1 MAKYIK
7 GLNKD
12 TAPVD
17 QPEGSYRYA
26 KNMLSNETA
35 GALSN
40 EPGNIS
46 VNSAIANGH
55 KVIGSI
61 EVTDDTVVLFTT
73 DNSNVH
79 HIYIYAASTD
89 SVNLVLRT
97 EPAINPAHPINAG
110 GSNADFDLKFS
121 WDYPIEGTYKFD
133 PDNNLIVYWTDNNN
147 PPRSLNVTRQINE
160 STTARIYG
168 VNPFTSPNK
177 NYIDRL
183 NLFPHA
189 GPVPRISFDRIAN
202 GGALKSGTYTLFLAY
217 VDKNFTQTNFVSY
230 SLTVPIV
237 EDDESVRP
245 IERYDGCEPD
255 TQTAKSIV
263 WNVTNLNTD
272 YEFLRPIVVHR
283 TLDKEG
289 APAEF
294 AFKLNDIDVSGI
306 SGTIVFSGLE
316 GYESSSVEEAIIDT
330 VAYDTAKTLTQL
342 DSILYVGNLTG
353 SKDIGYQKYANFIKL
368 TTTVSD
374 PLEPFDA
381 YELSGDNLDFG
392 YLDTEPDPSIVKNMG
407 FRDVNKI
414 SSRNQNRKGYTRDE
428 VYAFYISFVLNDG
441 SMSYAY
447 HIPGRSRL
455 TNQTGSQVRKVD
467 QDPNTGAS
475 FLNGL
480 TVNED
485 DDVNDPDLTD
495 LTQGQGKLFHFYD
508 FSIFGVTNTNFWEN
522 RNEFYP
528 DTEDYEAIDANNPGV
543 VAEDLKGTNVRHHH
557 MPCNTNSGREVIA
570 DNTGV
575 FTPSQ
580 DEVTT
585 VYYFAFGDPD
595 DNDNGWIDD
604 IGGFGG
610 TANAIVISGAT
621 SAFCNNFGTGNTPFP
636 NGFDNAS
643 ADLVNAF
650 GSTSNWV
657 YQVPTAAQ
665 LGQPGWFVWGKGSSS
680 GAVNA
685 IITDIDPTPNHFVQ
699 LDQGGG
705 PNNGNTAGGQSW
717 VTGQNNMPGS
727 GNLGTLPNKVRYGIF
742 VWEITTP
749 AVTQNGF
756 IAHEVRAL
764 GIRLQDI
771 KIPKTIADKVQ
782 GFRIYYAER
791 KHENRRVLG
800 QDILKRTNDANG
812 WNIAGCNSAGGNSAL
827 EDFILSP
834 GSLYKGLVNTAT
846 FHDFYLL
853 NNRNSLVPATHT
865 SLEYR
870 VDLLSFTGPNDI
882 YSDVSD
888 NPDFDETCIM
898 NTSYSA
904 LHMGFNYFNFTS
916 NNQPFQHFPL
926 REKCKTYLNGD
937 SIYDGRGIGFG
948 KRVYNVGGESS
959 ILLAYKPSRTPDY
972 DSGNG
977 VGWVAAGQGAVW
989 HGGQPLGSAFAY
1001 YNHTRPRVELHNL
1014 NAFKTDMYLS
1024 YDTQELVWTGF
1035 EVLGDNLAN
1044 YTVEDDNTSTVGATH
1059 NTGDI
1064 FGGDTFICRHGYR
1077 TTHRP
1082 EVDGTEPKDHKSLY
1096 YVICES
1102 TANIN
1107 FRHET
1112 DKDSSYFPGSPAR
1125 KMLSLKAEID
1135 LTKKDNM
1142 KYDESFSLGI
1152 ADIKP
1157 AIPYPLRESDPSI
1170 FKTRVQ
1176 RSAKADNSSLI
1187 DNYRVHLALQFK
1199 DLPRNRGDLWKLISL
1214 NNLLYLHTTDSLF
1227 RTKGK
1232 QSLQMSDGTESF
1244 VGSGD
1249 IFTQDPDEVI
1259 QTKFGYGGT
1268 QSQWVCMVTK
1278 HGYFTMDYRNRRVFM
1293 FKDQLYDIGK
1303 TGLESWFQDN
1313 IPFALEQYGLDTSYF
1328 DNPIIGIGFHAM
1340 YDERYD
1346 RVILTKRDLKPT
1358 KTFIEQYNLGNI
1370 TYDSSIHRFRQGG
1383 IIIKFDNFT
1392 FFENSGWTVSYDVE
1406 LNVWVSFHDYVPYKY
1421 TRSADK
1427 LASFT
1432 EGSTGIWVHN
1442 DELNR
1447 GKFYGTDYASEFEFI
1462 YNSGKNLDK
1471 TFYSFEYMI
1480 DVYSTTNVLI
1490 HDQGFSSFYVYNTH
1504 QISGELDIE
1513 YMINT
1518 RRIGNAWKI
1527 NKFRDMADL
1536 VNTPVAAGAGSNFGV
1551 PGASVAGTNITSTL
1565 TSSTGQPMFTFDGM
1579 TETIN
1584 AVFINAAKSW
1594 DRQRKFTDK
1603 WVGIRLKYDNITKKL
1618 INLYSTEVAA
1628 KKFYR

>member
-1 MAKYIK
+1 M
-7 GLNKD
+7 
-12 TAPVD
+12 
-17 QPEGSYRYA
+17 
-26 KNMLSNETA
+26 M
-35 GALSN
+35 
-40 EPGNIS
+40 
-46 VNSAIANGH
+46 
-55 KVIGSI
+55 
-61 EVTDDTVVLFTT
+61 
-73 DNSNVH
+73 
-79 HIYIYAASTD
+79 
-89 SVNLVLRT
+89 
-97 EPAINPAHPINAG
+97 
-110 GSNADFDLKFS
+110 
-121 WDYPIEGTYKFD
+121 
-133 PDNNLIVYWTDNNN
+133 
-147 PPRSLNVTRQINE
+147 
-160 STTARIYG
+160 
-168 VNPFTSPNK
+168 
-177 NYIDRL
+177 
-183 NLFPHA
+183 
-189 GPVPRISFDRIAN
+189 
-202 GGALKSGTYTLFLAY
+202 
-217 VDKNFTQTNFVSY
+217 
-230 SLTVPIV
+230 
-237 EDDESVRP
+237 
-245 IERYDGCEPD
+245 
-255 TQTAKSIV
+255 
-263 WNVTNLNTD
+263 
-272 YEFLRPIVVHR
+272 
-283 TLDKEG
+283 
-289 APAEF
+289 
-294 AFKLNDIDVSGI
+294 
-306 SGTIVFSGLE
+306 
-316 GYESSSVEEAIIDT
+316 
-330 VAYDTAKTLTQL
+330 VACHM
-342 DSILYVGNLTG
+342 
-353 SKDIGYQKYANFIKL
+353 L
-368 TTTVSD
+368 TT
-374 PLEPFDA
+374 
-381 YELSGDNLDFG
+381 Y
-392 YLDTEPDPSIVKNMG
+392 
-407 FRDVNKI
+407 
-414 SSRNQNRKGYTRDE
+414 Q
-428 VYAFYISFVLNDG
+428 
-441 SMSYAY
+441 
-447 HIPGRSRL
+447 
-455 TNQTGSQVRKVD
+455 VD

-528 DTEDYEAIDANNPGV
+528 NTDDYEMIDANNPGV
-543 VAEDLKGTNVRHHH
+543 IVEDLKSSNVRHHH
-557 MPCNTNSGREVIA
+557 MPCNTNSGREVIS
-570 DNTGV
+570 DNTSQ
-575 FTPSQ
+575 FTAAQ
-580 DEVTT
+580 DSTT
-585 VYYFAFGDPD
+585 TIRYFAFGDDSLPTNNQVTYA
-595 DNDNGWIDD
+595 DNTQGGGNTLNNLGLASITSDLLTNSGVAGYDNAIDD
-604 IGGFGG
+604 LE
-610 TANAIVISGAT
+610 NSY
-621 SAFCNNFGTGNTPFP
+621 GN
-636 NGFDNAS
+636 
-643 ADLVNAF
+643 
-650 GSTSNWV
+650 TSNWV
-657 YQVPTAAQ
+657 YTPPSANMVGQVS
-665 LGQPGWFVWGKGSSS
+665 GWFV
-680 GAVNA
+680 AVNKTGWTLPNISWSA
-685 IITDIDPTPNHFVQ
+685 GADITAVAAAGTGIGGFADAEVEIDQ
-699 LDQGGG
+699 
-705 PNNGNTAGGQSW
+705 NGNWITGG
-717 VTGQNNMPGS
+717 NNPGS
-727 GNLGTLPNKVRYGIF
+727 GPINSNPGRIDYGIF
-742 VWEITTP
+742 VWQDVQP
-749 AVTQNGF
+749 AITQNGYL
-756 IAHEVRAL
+756 AHEVRAL

-771 KIPKTIADKVQ
+771 KIPKTIVDKVQ

-800 QDILKRTNDANG
+800 QDILKRCNEVDDWDISGCSGAGSNG
-812 WNIAGCNSAGGNSAL
+812 SS
-827 EDFILSP
+827 ESFILSS
-834 GSLYKGLVNTAT
+834 GSLYKGIVNTTT

-853 NNRNSLVPATHT
+853 NNKHSLVPATHT
-865 SLEYR
+865 SIEYR
-870 VDLLSFTGPNDI
+870 VNLLSFTGPLDL
-882 YSDVSD
+882 YSEVSPA
-888 NPDFDETCIM
+888 PDFDEDDCLRQD
-898 NTSYSA
+898 SYSA
-904 LHMGFNYFNFTS
+904 LHFGFSYFNNTS
-916 NNQPFQHFPL
+916 NALPFQHFPL
-926 REKCKTYLNGD
+926 REKCKSYINGD

-948 KRVYNVGGESS
+948 KRIYNIGGESS
-959 ILLAYKPSRTPDY
+959 ILLAYKPNRTPDY
-972 DSGNG
+972 DSANA
-977 VGWVAAGQGAVW
+977 VGWLPAGGGAPW
-989 HGGQPLGSAFAY
+989 HADNPGTDFSYGS
-1001 YNHTRPRVELHNL
+1001 HTEPRVELHNL

-1035 EVLGDNLAN
+1035 EVLGVDNLAN
-1044 YTVEDDNTSTVGATH
+1044 YTVEDNNVSTPGATH

-1082 EVDGTEPKDHKSLY
+1082 EVQGTAPKDHKSIY

-1102 TANIN
+1102 TDNIN

-1125 KMLSLKAEID
+1125 KVLALEANID

-1565 TSSTGQPMFTFDGM
+1565 TSSTGQSMFTFDGM

-1584 AVFINAAKSW
+1584 GVFINAAKSW

>member
-73 DNSNVH
+73 DNSDVH

-97 EPAINPAHPINAG
+97 EPVINPAHPINAG
-110 GSNADFDLKFS
+110 GSDADFDLKFS

-147 PPRSLNVTRQINE
+147 PPRSLNITRQINE

-189 GPVPRISFDRIAN
+189 GPVPSISFTRIAN

-255 TQTAKSIV
+255 TQTGKSIV

-294 AFKLNDIDVSGI
+294 AFKLNDVDVSGNT
-306 SGTIVFSGLE
+306 GTIVFSGLE
-316 GYESSSVEEAIIDT
+316 GYQSSSVEEAIIDT

-342 DSILYVGNLTG
+342 DSILYLGNLAGT
-353 SKDIGYQKYANFIKL
+353 KDIGYQKYANFIKL

-374 PLEPFDA
+374 PLDPFDS
-381 YELSGDNLDFG
+381 YELTADNLDYG

-407 FRDVNKI
+407 FRDIDNL
-414 SSRNQNRKGYTRDE
+414 SSRNQNKKGYTRDE

-467 QDPNTGAS
+467 QDPNTGVS

-508 FSIFGVTNTNFWEN
+508 FSIFGNRNTNFWEN

-528 DTEDYEAIDANNPGV
+528 STDDYEMIDANNPGV
-543 VAEDLKGTNVRHHH
+543 IVEDLKGSNVRHHH

-570 DNTGV
+570 GNTGT
-575 FTPSQ
+575 FIPSA
-580 DEVTT
+580 DTYTET
-585 VYYFAFGDPD
+585 YYFAVGDCNPNTPGGSAQGGVENGAGSGQS
-595 DNDNGWIDD
+595 NDNLLMNHGTHSTTCITSFDYSANNESGWPVGYDNAFNYISGVFGNYSNWQYQAPSQSLEGVTGYYMFADGPD
-604 IGGFGG
+604 GSINTSGG
-610 TANAIVISGAT
+610 TSAIVT
-621 SAFCNNFGTGNTPFP
+621 EYLPGTDQVRIDQTPP
-636 NGFDNAS
+636 S
-643 ADLVNAF
+643 EPY
-650 GSTSNWV
+650 TE
-657 YQVPTAAQ
+657 Y
-665 LGQPGWFVWGKGSSS
+665 
-680 GAVNA
+680 
-685 IITDIDPTPNHFVQ
+685 
-699 LDQGGG
+699 
-705 PNNGNTAGGQSW
+705 
-717 VTGQNNMPGS
+717 GS
-727 GNLGTLPNKVRYGIF
+727 GGDGEDEVPGQTNYAIF
-742 VWEITTP
+742 VWQVTYP

-756 IAHEVRAL
+756 ISHEVQAL

-800 QDILKRTNDANG
+800 QDLIKRANDADG
-812 WNIAGCNSAGGNSAL
+812 WDIAGCGTGNTSISGNGST
-827 EDFILSP
+827 EDFILSA
-834 GSLYKGLVNTAT
+834 GSLYDGTVNTAT

-853 NNRNSLVPATHT
+853 NRRNSLVPATHT
-865 SLEYR
+865 SKEYF
-870 VDLLSFTGPNDI
+870 VDVRSFLGPGDRYADVTDDIGDECLLG
-882 YSDVSD
+882 
-888 NPDFDETCIM
+888 M
-898 NTSYSA
+898 SYPA
-904 LHMGFNYFNFTS
+904 LHIGTDYFNFTA

-948 KRVYNVGGESS
+948 KRIYNIGGESS
-959 ILLAYKPSRTPDY
+959 ILLAYNPSRTPIY
-972 DSGNG
+972 NFTP
-977 VGWVAAGQGAVW
+977 AGGGAVW
-989 HGGQPLGSAFAY
+989 HQTPASGQGFSY
-1001 YNHTRPRVELHNL
+1001 ENHTMPRLELHNL

-1035 EVLGDNLAN
+1035 EVLGVDNLAN

-1077 TTHRP
+1077 ITHRP
-1082 EVDGTEPKDHKSLY
+1082 EVAGTNPRDHKSILY
-1096 YVICES
+1096 TICES
-1102 TANIN
+1102 TDNIN

-1125 KMLSLKAEID
+1125 KILALKAEID

-1358 KTFIEQYNLGNI
+1358 KTFINQYNLGNI
-1370 TYDSSIHRFRQGG
+1370 IYDSSIHRFRQGG
-1383 IIIKFDNFT
+1383 LIIKFDNFT

-1421 TRSADK
+1421 TRSADE

-1480 DVYSTTNVLI
+1480 DVYNTNNVLI
-1490 HDQGFSSFYVYNTH
+1490 HDQGFSSFYVYDTH

-1527 NKFRDMADL
+1527 NKFRDMAAL

-1551 PGASVAGTNITSTL
+1551 PGASVAGTNITSSL
-1565 TSSTGQPMFTFDGM
+1565 TSGTISPMFNINGM
-1579 TETIN
+1579 SETVNN
-1584 AVFINAAKSW
+1584 AFIDAGKVWNN
-1594 DRQRKFTDK
+1594 QRKFSDK
-1603 WVGIRLKYDNITKKL
+1603 WIGIRLKYDNITKKL

>member
-12 TAPVD
+12 TAPID

-110 GSNADFDLKFS
+110 GSDADFDLKFS

-147 PPRSLNVTRQINE
+147 PPRSLNITRQINE

-189 GPVPRISFDRIAN
+189 GPVPRIAFDRIAN
-202 GGALKSGTYTLFLAY
+202 GGALKSGVYYLFLAY
-217 VDKNFTQTNFVSY
+217 VDQNFTQTNYVSY
-230 SLTVPIV
+230 SLGVPIV
-237 EDDESVRP
+237 EDDESVAP

-255 TQTAKSIV
+255 TQTGKSIV
-263 WNVTNLNTD
+263 WEASNLNTD
-272 YEFLRPIVVHR
+272 YEFLRPIVVYR
-283 TLDKEG
+283 SKD
-289 APAEF
+289 AEF
-294 AFKLNDIDVSGI
+294 AFRLNDIDI
-306 SGTIVFSGLE
+306 SSNSTTVIFSGLE
-316 GYESSSVEEAIIDT
+316 GYGSSSVEEAIIDT

-342 DSILYVGNLTG
+342 DSILYLGNLSGT
-353 SKDIGYQKYANFIKL
+353 KDVGYQPYANFIK
-368 TTTVSD
+368 VSSVVSP
-374 PLEPFDA
+374 PLNPFDP
-381 YELSGDNLDFG
+381 YELTIDNLDYG
-392 YLDTEPDPSIVKNMG
+392 YLNTKPYTQVLSGITKQGG
-407 FRDVNKI
+407 FRDIDRI
-414 SSRNQNRKGYTRDE
+414 SSTRNAPASNPGQVHNRKGYTRDE
-428 VYAFYISFVLNDG
+428 VYAFYIAFILNDG

-447 HIPGRSRL
+447 HIPGRTPITVADGSQIRKVG
-455 TNQTGSQVRKVD
+455 TNNPITGSISEDDVLED
-467 QDPNTGAS
+467 QD
-475 FLNGL
+475 LI
-480 TVNED
+480 
-485 DDVNDPDLTD
+485 D
-495 LTQGQGKLFHFYD
+495 LTQSQGQMFHFYD
-508 FSIFGVTNTNFWEN
+508 FSIFGAGVARNMNFWQN
-522 RNEFYP
+522 KNEFYP
-528 DTEDYEAIDANNPGV
+528 NTDDYLMINANDPANTV
-543 VAEDLKGTNVRHHH
+543 EDLRGSNVRHHH
-557 MPCNTNSGREVIA
+557 MPCNTNSNRRTIEGSDSTI
-570 DNTGV
+570 
-575 FTPSQ
+575 TPAT
-580 DEVTT
+580 DTT
-585 VYYFAFGDPD
+585 TSVYYFYFDGFSTNHD
-595 DNDNGWIDD
+595 DDAQQELDSILIDTNDTSANTSAIDQTA
-604 IGGFGG
+604 GFG
-610 TANAIVISGAT
+610 NDWE
-621 SAFCNNFGTGNTPFP
+621 
-636 NGFDNAS
+636 NGSDQLQDS
-643 ADLVNAF
+643 L
-650 GSTSNWV
+650 GSISNWQ
-657 YQVPTAAQ
+657 YQLPEGGEQ
-665 LGQPGWFVWGKGSSS
+665 GWFLWDTNSNSGGTTATISSVTTDS
-680 GAVNA
+680 NG
-685 IITDIDPTPNHFVQ
+685 ITDIDINQTAS
-699 LDQGGG
+699 GGG
-705 PNNGNTAGGQSW
+705 IFTGGLFGTIDQINQSPNSVVG
-717 VTGQNNMPGS
+717 
-727 GNLGTLPNKVRYGIF
+727 YF
-742 VWEITTP
+742 VWESTVDAIS
-749 AVTQNGF
+749 ANGS
-756 IAHEVRAL
+756 ISDRVRAL
-764 GIRLQDI
+764 GVEFEDI
-771 KIPKTIADKVQ
+771 KIPQSIADKVQ

-791 KHENRRVLG
+791 KHSNRRILG
-800 QDILKRTNDANG
+800 QDVIKNTSNINDIDVSACEGDPGNG
-812 WNIAGCNSAGGNSAL
+812 GS

-834 GSLYKGLVNTAT
+834 GVLFRGSINTAT

-865 SLEYR
+865 SEEYR
-870 VDLLSFTGPNDI
+870 VRMFSLLGPGNSYNDFQS
-882 YSDVSD
+882 YQSAGDD
-888 NPDFDETCIM
+888 CIM
-898 NTSYSA
+898 QDSYVTAHLGSQFIAYTTNNT
-904 LHMGFNYFNFTS
+904 
-916 NNQPFQHFPL
+916 PFYHFPI

-948 KRVYNVGGESS
+948 KRIFNVGGESS
-959 ILLAYKPSRTPDY
+959 ILLAYNPDRMPVQRAFSHPGDGTAATPWHQVPSSNDPFSYEVPST
-972 DSGNG
+972 
-977 VGWVAAGQGAVW
+977 Q
-989 HGGQPLGSAFAY
+989 
-1001 YNHTRPRVELHNL
+1001 VELKLHNL
-1014 NAFKTDMYLS
+1014 HAFKTDMYLS
-1024 YDTQELVWTGF
+1024 YDTQELIWTGF
-1035 EVLGDNLAN
+1035 EVLGDELDN
-1044 YTVEDDNTSTVGATH
+1044 YTVESDNTSTVGATH
-1059 NTGDI
+1059 RTGSV

-1077 TTHRP
+1077 ITHRP
-1082 EVDGTEPKDHKSLY
+1082 AYNGPFPRDHKSLL
-1096 YVICES
+1096 YVIAES
-1102 TANIN
+1102 TDNIN
-1107 FRHET
+1107 FRHELT
-1112 DKDSSYFPGSPAR
+1112 NESSYFPGSPAKR
-1125 KMLSLKAEID
+1125 MLDLKAEID

-1358 KTFIEQYNLGNI
+1358 KTFINQYNLGNI
-1370 TYDSSIHRFRQGG
+1370 IYDSSIHRFRQGG
-1383 IIIKFDNFT
+1383 LIIKFDNFT

-1421 TRSADK
+1421 TRSADE

-1480 DVYSTTNVLI
+1480 DVYNTNNVLI
-1490 HDQGFSSFYVYNTH
+1490 HDQGFSSFYVYDTH

-1527 NKFRDMADL
+1527 NKFRDMAAL

-1551 PGASVAGTNITSTL
+1551 PGASVAGTNITSSL
-1565 TSSTGQPMFTFDGM
+1565 TSGTISPMFNINGM
-1579 TETIN
+1579 SETVNN
-1584 AVFINAAKSW
+1584 AFIDAGKVWNN
-1594 DRQRKFTDK
+1594 QRKFSDK
-1603 WVGIRLKYDNITKKL
+1603 WIGIRLKYDNITKKL